1 MPLEPLKTS
10 KSFKNDNDIS
20 AAKNEITKGKKEK
33 ISICDVMKNN
43 TSKTIKKM
51 ESQIP
56 SLVQQYSDLYS
67 AYLHSFNDI
76 FGTCYIAEKEFFDKL
91 GIDNKTLKTFEEFS
105 DILTRN
111 NSIQVDSYTN
121 FLRAY
126 VQMRISAINSFDN
139 YVHVMMDS
147 YSKTLSQFNSAF
159 ENTAKKTE
167 NNSKHE

>member
-10 KSFKNDNDIS
+10 KSFKDTSDIS
-20 AAKNEITKGKKEK
+20 NTKNESTIEKNEK
-33 ISICDVMKNN
+33 ISICDVMKGN

-67 AYLHSFNDI
+67 AYLHSFDDI

-91 GIDNKTLKTFEEFS
+91 GIDDKTLKTFKEFS

-111 NSIQVDSYTN
+111 HSTQVDSYSN
-121 FLRAY
+121 FLRSY
-126 VQMRISAINSFDN
+126 VQMRISALNTFDN

-147 YSKTLSQFNSAF
+147 YSKILSQVNSAF
-159 ENTAKKTE
+159 EKTAKKTE
-167 NNSKHE
+167 NISKHE

>member
-10 KSFKNDNDIS
+10 KSFKDTSGIS
-20 AAKNEITKGKKEK
+20 NIKNESNIDKKEK
-33 ISICDVMKNN
+33 ISICDVMKGN

-51 ESQIP
+51 ELQIP

-67 AYLHSFNDI
+67 AYLHSFDDI

-91 GIDNKTLKTFEEFS
+91 GIDNKTLKTFKEFS

-111 NSIQVDSYTN
+111 HSTQVDSYTN
-121 FLRAY
+121 FLRSY
-126 VQMRISAINSFDN
+126 VQMRISALNTFDN

-147 YSKTLSQFNSAF
+147 YSKVLSQANSAL
-159 ENTAKKTE
+159 EKTAKKIE

>member
-10 KSFKNDNDIS
+10 KSFKNNSGNNIS
-20 AAKNEITKGKKEK
+20 KNEITKAKKEK

-67 AYLHSFNDI
+67 AYLHSFDDI
-76 FGTCYIAEKEFFDKL
+76 FGTCYISEKEFFDKL
-91 GIDNKTLKTFEEFS
+91 GIDNKTLETFKEFS
-105 DILTRN
+105 DILTQN
-111 NSIQVDSYTN
+111 HSIQVDSNTN

-126 VQMRISAINSFDN
+126 VQMRISAINTFDN

-147 YSKTLSQFNSAF
+147 YSKILSQVNSSL
-159 ENTAKKTE
+159 EKTANKTD
-167 NNSKHE
+167 NSSKHE